1 MDTSW
6 ELLAGILPSFGNRLS
21 EHGANTEE
29 NKAKRQ
35 SEAVCDVLI
44 LRLWTSYPSSTARLY
59 GHMNQ
64 YISFAVVFGDGG
76 GGGSLVG
83 YILSWGPITWN
94 QKKPWEEWGQWEYR
108 AQGRTIIEEMTQE
121 DEPKKKARGKS
132 NPGKYSTR

>member
-1 MDTSW
+1 
-6 ELLAGILPSFGNRLS
+6 
-21 EHGANTEE
+21 
-29 NKAKRQ
+29 
-35 SEAVCDVLI
+35 
-44 LRLWTSYPSSTARLY
+44 
-59 GHMNQ
+59 MNQ

-132 NPGKYSTR
+132 NPGKYSTRWREFFKEKHVVSKVKCFWDIRQMHWG